1 MNLVKKI
8 VISLFLYGIYM
19 QASLAGV
26 DEDVFQLKKT
36 WEQLKY
42 KTPLSEQEKGFELLL
57 NQSEKVTAKYPGK
70 AEPLVWQGIIEGP

>member
-8 VISLFLYGIYM
+8 AFSLFLYGIYM
-19 QASLAGV
+19 QTSLAGV

-42 KTPLSEQEKGFELLL
+42 KTPLNEQEKALKYFWL
-57 NQSEKVTAKYPGK
+57 NLKKF
-70 AEPLVWQGIIEGP
+70 